1 MVAAS
6 LLASF
11 AVLMASPAAGE
22 DLGRPA
28 DPALAPSLSIDPP
41 ASSALVQDL
50 SSPAE
55 TPAAEEKHHYHPP
68 PALTT
73 FSGVATVNR
82 KRYTYTM
89 VGANPQLRG
98 ARNVVVPV
106 VILPVRLEFVDGTV
120 LDPSQQ
126 DTCLGGHTPVNVT
139 LQSPLFQDYDYG
151 EGPRQFL
158 EQIRRLEF
166 WNSTAP
172 GKLNPG
178 YSVRLAP
185 SVLPMQTLALSKA
198 SNTQEVTCLASGSP
212 EKMGHVDFNDWDNYF
227 AQVVDQFPKLGI
239 NGSTFVLFFLPNV
252 DFISDGQPAAVAFHG
267 VVSTPE
273 GMVTAAVAQLGV
285 VRQEKQGLQV
295 NIGALSH
302 EFAEWLDDPFTNND
316 TPSWGNTGQVT
327 GCMNILEVGDPLTGT
342 FLPAIPMPNG
352 LLYQAQE
359 TAFLWW
365 FFDQVPSPGFDG
377 WYSSGGT
384 FRSPAAPCH

>member
-1 MVAAS
+1 M
-6 LLASF
+6 
-11 AVLMASPAAGE
+11 
-22 DLGRPA
+22 
-28 DPALAPSLSIDPP
+28 
-41 ASSALVQDL
+41 
-50 SSPAE
+50 
-55 TPAAEEKHHYHPP
+55 
-68 PALTT
+68 
-73 FSGVATVNR
+73 
-82 KRYTYTM
+82 
-89 VGANPQLRG
+89 
-98 ARNVVVPV
+98 
-106 VILPVRLEFVDGTV
+106 EFVDGTV
-120 LDPSQQ
+120 LDPSQP
-126 DTCLGGHTPVNVT
+126 DTCLGGRTPVNVT

-166 WNSTAP
+166 WNFTAP
-172 GKLNPG
+172 GRLNPG

-185 SVLPMQTLALSKA
+185 SVLPTQTLVLSKA

-239 NGSTFVLFFLPNV
+239 NGSTFMLFLLPNV

-295 NIGALSH
+295 NIGPQSH
-302 EFAEWLDDPFTNND
+302 ELAEWLDDPFTNND

-377 WYSSGGT
+377 WYSSGGI